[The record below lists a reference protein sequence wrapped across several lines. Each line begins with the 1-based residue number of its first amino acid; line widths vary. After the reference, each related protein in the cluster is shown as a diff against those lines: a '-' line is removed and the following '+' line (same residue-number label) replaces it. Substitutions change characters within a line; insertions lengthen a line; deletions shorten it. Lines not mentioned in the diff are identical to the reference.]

1 MFLMMKNAMMTVCA
15 AALLGGCVTPIGGG
29 KEAGNVVRGNTLS
42 PKALLFGDYL
52 AASYANNIGDAH
64 ERARYYTHAF
74 SLKPQDLTLGRRAMV
89 SSLTAGE
96 TEQAH
101 DLAIQV
107 RKLNEHDGLS
117 RAILGAHAL
126 SKSEY
131 NEALLYLGGVGDGSG
146 LDDINALIRGWV
158 QVGLGQQDTALET
171 FTQLVGGQ
179 YFELMGDLQKAK
191 LYAELGDVEAA
202 DKIFTEFDEFGISPI
217 ESVLSQ
223 VRFHMA
229 RGEKDEAL
237 TRLDV
242 YAARYGGALTGPV
255 RLYMDTINAGEQ
267 ISTELSPAQSA
278 SRALTEPA
286 LDFYAR
292 QKQFEAAEM
301 FLRLALELDPENDK
315 ARLFLGSVLEDVDRK
330 QDALNLYMRI
340 PADSPYT
347 VSARLSEANL
357 MFEKDENDAA
367 IKTLESV
374 HASHPSRITQDALGR
389 AYLILADYEQA
400 LPYYEALIAEMS
412 DEELAQN
419 PQPRYLRGICLERLD
434 RWQEAVEEFEYVL
447 EHQPEN
453 ADALNYLGYTWVDK
467 GVELTKAFDMI
478 RLAVE
483 LDPNSGAI
491 VDSLGWAHYKLGQYE
506 DALVQLENAVERSPS
521 SATIVDHLGDVYWK
535 LGRIREAGY
544 QWRRARD
551 LDPTEKELKEIK
563 AKLESGLSASESV
576 E

>member
-1 MFLMMKNAMMTVCA
+1 MFLKMKNALMTACV
-15 AALLGGCVTPIGGG
+15 AALLTGCATL
-29 KEAGNVVRGNTLS
+29 AGSGSVASGNKLS
-42 PKALLFGDYL
+42 PSAHLLGDYL
-52 AASYANNIGDAH
+52 AASYANHMGDAQ

-74 SLKPQDLTLGRRAMV
+74 SLKPQDLELGRRAMV
-89 SSLTAGE
+89 STLTAGE
-96 TEQAH
+96 PALAH
-101 DLAIQV
+101 SLAVKV
-107 RKLNEHDGLS
+107 RELDEHDGVS
-117 RAILGAHAL
+117 RAILGADAL

-131 NEALLYLGGVGDGSG
+131 GEAFMYLGVTGDGSG
-146 LDDINALIRGWV
+146 IDDINALIRGWV
-158 QVGLGQQDTALET
+158 QVGLGEQDTALET

-179 YFELMGDLQKAK
+179 YFELLGDLQKAK
-191 LYAELGDVEAA
+191 LYAEAGDVEAA

-229 RGEKDEAL
+229 RGEKDKAL

-242 YAARYGGALTGPV
+242 YAERYGGALTGPV
-255 RLYMDTINAGEQ
+255 RLYMDTIKAGEE

-292 QKQFEAAEM
+292 QKQYEAAEI
-301 FLRLALELDPENDK
+301 FLRLALELDPKNDK
-315 ARLFLGSVLEDVDRK
+315 ARLFLGSVLETVDRK
-330 QDALNLYMRI
+330 RDALSIYNRI
-340 PADSPYT
+340 SAHSPYT

-357 MFEKDENDAA
+357 MFEKDENDEA
-367 IKTLESV
+367 IKTLKSV

-389 AYLILADYEQA
+389 AYLILANYEQA
-400 LPYYEALIAEMS
+400 LPYYDALIAEMS
-412 DEELAQN
+412 EEELAQN

-434 RWQEAVEEFEYVL
+434 RWQEAVEEFEFVL

-478 RLAVE
+478 RHAVE
-483 LDPNSGAI
+483 LDPNSGSI
-491 VDSLGWAHYKLGQYE
+491 MDSLGWAHYQLGQYD
-506 DALVQLENAVERSPS
+506 DALLRLEDAVERSPS

-551 LDPTEKELKEIK
+551 LNPTQKELNGIK
-563 AKLESGLSASESV
+563 AKLESGLSAGQSV